1 MLKTCYLSQFLRG
14 NGNRCNIGGLQ
25 TGQTDGT
32 SAVSEKTGALREDY
46 TVYTGRYEH
55 PDDVYGPHLL
65 SDQAQSYL
73 EGTHGSVYADMEG
86 S

>member
-14 NGNRCNIGGLQ
+14 NGNRSNIGGLQ

-32 SAVSEKTGALREDY
+32 STISKKIRALWEDY
-46 TVYTGRYEH
+46 AVYPGRYQH

-65 SDQAQSYL
+65 SDEAQSYL
-73 EGTHGSVYADMEG
+73 EGTHGSIYSDMEG